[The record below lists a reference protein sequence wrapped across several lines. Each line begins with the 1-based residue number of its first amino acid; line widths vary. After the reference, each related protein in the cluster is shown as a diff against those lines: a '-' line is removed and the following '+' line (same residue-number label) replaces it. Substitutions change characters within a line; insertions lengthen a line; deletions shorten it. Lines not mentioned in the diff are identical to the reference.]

1 MRFHGC
7 REKGVTSESTK
18 SPRGSARLIVHDDD
32 DDDDDG
38 EGDNTARENASHQD
52 SASVPLRF
60 ASGDGTDE
68 WPPGSSWAP
77 R

>member
-18 SPRGSARLIVHDDD
+18 SPRRSTWLIVHDDD
-32 DDDDDG
+32 DDEG
-38 EGDNTARENASHQD
+38 EDTARENASRQV
-52 SASVPLRF
+52 SASAPLRF
-60 ASGDGTDE
+60 ASGDDGTDE
-68 WPPGSSWAP
+68 WPSGSSWAP